1 MLMAKAAVSKSA
13 SKVGQINQSVGAD
26 NDIKQGR
33 YIRIQLSLRPEY
45 AQRLEWLRR
54 ALGVNSYAEVVRE
67 ALRKTEQ
74 LAKIVGPQDKLY
86 VEKPN
91 GERTYIMQ

>member
-1 MLMAKAAVSKSA
+1 MAKTAA
-13 SKVGQINQSVGAD
+13 SKGDSDVVEINRSAGAD
-26 NDIKQGR
+26 AEAKKGR

-67 ALRKTEQ
+67 ALRKAEQ

>member
-1 MLMAKAAVSKSA
+1 MAKSAATRTSNHAA
-13 SKVGQINQSVGAD
+13 SLPGSEDDAEDAKR
-26 NDIKQGR
+26 GR
-33 YIRIQLSLRPEY
+33 YIRIQLSLRSEY

-54 ALGVNSYAEVVRE
+54 TLGVNSYAEVVRE

-74 LAKIVGPQDKLY
+74 LAKIVEPQDKLY

>member
-1 MLMAKAAVSKSA
+1 MAKTAVSST
-13 SKVGQINQSVGAD
+13 SSDVVSINDGRDTAGV
-26 NDIKQGR
+26 KKGR

-54 ALGVNSYAEVVRE
+54 ALGVSSYAEVVRE
-67 ALRKTEQ
+67 ALRKSEQ

>member
-1 MLMAKAAVSKSA
+1 MAKSAATDA
-13 SKVGQINQSVGAD
+13 INDVIALHREEGGAD
-26 NDIKQGR
+26 NVKKGR

-54 ALGVNSYAEVVRE
+54 ALGVSSYAEVVRE

-74 LAKIVGPQDKLY
+74 LSKIVGPQDKLY

>member
-1 MLMAKAAVSKSA
+1 MAKTAVSTSNDVV
-13 SKVGQINQSVGAD
+13 SINDNRDTAGA
-26 NDIKQGR
+26 KKGR

-54 ALGVNSYAEVVRE
+54 ALGVSSYAEVVRE
-67 ALRKTEQ
+67 ALRKSEQ

>member
-1 MLMAKAAVSKSA
+1 MAKAAISSSSDEV
-13 SKVGQINQSVGAD
+13 VGINRVAAGSEEA
-26 NDIKQGR
+26 KKGR

-45 AQRLEWLRR
+45 AQRLEWLRC
-54 ALGVNSYAEVVRE
+54 ALGLSSYAEVVRE
-67 ALRKTEQ
+67 ALRKSEQ

>member
-1 MLMAKAAVSKSA
+1 MAKTAASRSDSDV
-13 SKVGQINQSVGAD
+13 VDINRPAGEDDDA
-26 NDIKQGR
+26 KKGR

-54 ALGVNSYAEVVRE
+54 VLGVSSYAEVVRE
-67 ALRKTEQ
+67 ALRKAEQ

>member
-1 MLMAKAAVSKSA
+1 MVKAAATSTDSDV
-13 SKVGQINQSVGAD
+13 VPINRGAGEED
-26 NDIKQGR
+26 VKKGR

-54 ALGVNSYAEVVRE
+54 ALGVSSYAEVVRE
-67 ALRKTEQ
+67 ALRKSEQ

>member
-1 MLMAKAAVSKSA
+1 MAKAAASRTDETVVAINSGAESA
-13 SKVGQINQSVGAD
+13 GDTK
-26 NDIKQGR
+26 KGR

-54 ALGVNSYAEVVRE
+54 ALGVSSYAEVVRE
-67 ALRKTEQ
+67 ALRKSEQ

>member
-1 MLMAKAAVSKSA
+1 MAKTAASRSDNDV
-13 SKVGQINQSVGAD
+13 VDINRPTGAD
-26 NDIKQGR
+26 DEAKKGR

-54 ALGVNSYAEVVRE
+54 VLGVSSYAEVVRE
-67 ALRKTEQ
+67 ALRKAEQ